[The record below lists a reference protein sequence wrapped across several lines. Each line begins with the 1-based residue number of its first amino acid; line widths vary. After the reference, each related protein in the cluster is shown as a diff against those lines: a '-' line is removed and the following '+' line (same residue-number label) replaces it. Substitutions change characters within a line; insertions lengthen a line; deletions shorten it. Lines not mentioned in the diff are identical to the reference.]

1 MKVFCAICR
10 GVGFVKIWKNLE
22 KIGRPWKQSPT
33 NSFFNPLNIKIPYP
47 LKQYT
52 INPAIKT
59 IIPAT
64 NGHANAA
71 TPAPAAANI
80 AATTT
85 YTTK

>member
-1 MKVFCAICR
+1 MNFFVQYA
-10 GVGFVKIWKNLE
+10 GVGFVKFWKSLE
-22 KIGRPWKQSPT
+22 KIGRPWKQSTT
-33 NSFFNPLNIKIPYP
+33 NSKIKPHKTPKIPYP

-59 IIPAT
+59 IIPTT